1 MVVVAEPSNQQ
12 PAPSRPP
19 RTVSAMV
26 FAILPLVLIAF
37 GMAGLLGRCSFNPGS
52 PSVEVPTVNVPAEL
66 DRASARV
73 HFPLLDPELP
83 ANWRSNSVNVL
94 TLRSHAEVV
103 RVGWLTGGGHY
114 LRFSQ
119 STAAEEELVTAD
131 TRQPPQ
137 ALGTVEAG
145 GQQWVRYQ
153 SVGEEQAWA
162 TDHNGV
168 RLLIAGD
175 AAEPEFRTLAEA
187 ALKAPTKP

>member
-1 MVVVAEPSNQQ
+1 MAEPSNQQ

-37 GMAGLLGRCSFNPGS
+37 GMAGLLGQCSFNPGG
-52 PSVEVPTVNVPAEL
+52 PQVQVPTVDVPAEL
-66 DRASARV
+66 DRASRRV
-73 HFPLLDPELP
+73 DFPLADPQLP
-83 ANWRSNSVNVL
+83 ANWRANSVNVL

-103 RVGWLTGGGHY
+103 RVGWLTGDGHY

-119 STAAEEELVTAD
+119 STATEEELVTAD

-145 GQQWVRYQ
+145 GQQWVRYR
-153 SVGEEQAWA
+153 SVEGEEAWA
-162 TDHNGV
+162 TDRNGV
-168 RLLIAGD
+168 RVLIAGN
-175 AAEPEFRTLAEA
+175 ATEPEFRTLAEA
-187 ALKAPTKP
+187 ALKAPARP